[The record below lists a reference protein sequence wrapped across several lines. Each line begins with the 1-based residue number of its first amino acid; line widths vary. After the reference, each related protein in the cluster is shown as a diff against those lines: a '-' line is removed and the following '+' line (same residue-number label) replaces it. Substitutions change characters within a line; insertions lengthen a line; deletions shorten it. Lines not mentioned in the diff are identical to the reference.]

1 MADGRYRN
9 LQIDFYDPDL
19 NFLSGGSTRQ
29 LLSVQASSLLS
40 GVGTFS
46 CSYPWPLNVSPAFGT
61 LEKIGNIVSFSYED
75 FNSGVGQPGRM
86 RTLGEAYLIETLEAS
101 NTNEGQIIRLTGRS
115 LISELERVL
124 AWEPI
129 GELHTFNT
137 TLKIAV
143 VGKFY
148 KSLAA
153 PALQGDDK
161 ITLNSTADVGETDML
176 EIPLTSGGMAYVIVS
191 SVEGSVVT
199 LTGGMPGAA
208 SNGASVGVLTRKIT
222 PNSVEGMNKGSKL
235 TLTLDSGSYTTI
247 IQEGPQE
254 ESGGG
259 DQYVILRD
267 PVPGNAAIGKAIV
280 VQDRSEPAQ
289 DDIEQIMAQAPEW
302 TQAAL
307 GLTWYG
313 SAHNP
318 EGQPVL
324 DLLQTVSGMRN
335 LPFRLALLPTTNL
348 PTRELVW
355 GTHESGS
362 TPGYT
367 LAIGNPPA
375 ATALNYRQQNFGIA
389 AGGIS
394 NEESGP
400 IYSRVYPTSG
410 DESVSL
416 YGVSANMTPILDP
429 YVLVNDPATL
439 GLYARPYIKNPTLEA
454 TGYIASKTESF
465 SHITSETA
473 GMDAYMTASDMLAL
487 EAMTWLGQHSGG
499 GYNWK
504 LRDVT
509 ITSNVQQFPG
519 QRVDIHYYDSS
530 SQVRPSH
537 TYHLR
542 EDLIITEMSWTW
554 DSESNRP
561 RLDMTLNSRAIVSN
575 SNTRMAQKLRT
586 YDRTVARVAS
596 GGIEGRSVIVK
607 TVTPSGPPPV
617 TGSYL
622 PLAGGHMTGNI
633 TLDASRT
640 VDGIDI
646 SAHAAN
652 ASAHHTPVTLSN
664 TGLSLS
670 GQAIGLLLDSN
681 PGLVIGGSGV
691 KINLATNA
699 GLLLSGNQLL
709 MGTPTTLSATSAN
722 NVSGTTH
729 THQISHTND
738 AVTFANNIMSTG
750 ISGEMSVKRIGVGA
764 TSVSTAIALFQ
775 NISTSQHTIQV
786 KQISGQ
792 TGDLWRIENTSGGAL
807 IRLTGGGDL
816 ESGQPGFVS
825 GLTGWQITHDGNAEF
840 NNAFIRGELHA
851 TTFVADEMHATGGTI
866 AVMTVAKVAP
876 PANVN
881 DNKMGGIGSTFVLNL
896 EDSWYLGIAYV
907 TAGDVLRL
915 KPMGQLSSG
924 GSLSLYDIYLEVVSA
939 GSQVGR
945 NINPDNGDVSPGY
958 RPTTVRRLRGGANN
972 LVIPQATAAVKW
984 GKIGSSGFTGGLV
997 LTSDLSG
1004 APYIDVFTVDAT
1016 KSSGQWQSTNPDTF
1030 ITPRVR
1036 VGNLIGVLGKSVD
1049 EWGIA
1054 MATDLSDTEVSSRSL
1069 TVSNAGIVLRNA
1081 DLRAY
1086 SGSATRISFSS
1097 TGNVKLGTNVE
1108 FGEYTTFDFEASTGH
1123 TRLGPY
1129 APGLP
1134 HMVWDNVNG
1143 TLRIRNYQTDVI
1155 RFDSGGD
1162 SYFAG
1167 VMTIGS
1173 LGEIRQGTGTPGTT
1187 GSWPG
1192 AGGSAWGTFTGLRI
1206 GRSSSVGR
1214 LAVYNNGEYQFFT
1227 DTSGALYAG
1236 AGKMKVASD
1245 GVTLESYAAP
1255 SGDIYNVYN
1264 APNALKFRT
1273 SGGEYTGHIASL
1285 TNGAKRSISIVP
1297 GGSSATQGI
1306 LVSTS
1311 EITLNTTGSIYLGV
1325 GYNGGA
1331 SEIAVYGNVKQYSG
1345 TAELNFTGKT
1355 LNPLK
1360 VSAAWEIE
1368 SAQAVWAGTF
1378 VKANT
1383 GFTVGASVASTPQTA
1398 TIVMDGRGS
1407 APTAPIGTEVTF
1419 YVIESGGTYT
1429 FRMMKPG
1436 GSSVTIASV

>member
-1 MADGRYRN
+1 MTRYRN

-61 LEKIGNIVSFSYED
+61 LEKIGNIVSFSYQD
-75 FNSGVGQPGRM
+75 FNSGVGTPGHM

-101 NTNEGQIIRLTGRS
+101 NTSEGQIIRLTGRS

-176 EIPLTSGGMAYVIVS
+176 EIPLTGGGMAYVIVS

-208 SNGASVGVLTRKIT
+208 NNGASVGVMTRKIT

-235 TLTLDSGSYTTI
+235 TLTLDSGSYSTI

-289 DDIEQIMAQAPEW
+289 DDIEQIMAQAPGW

-416 YGVSANMTPILDP
+416 YGVSANMTPVLDP
-429 YVLVNDPATL
+429 YVLVNNPATL
-439 GLYARPYIKNPTLEA
+439 GLYARPYIKNPALEA

-509 ITSNVQQFPG
+509 ITSSVQQFPG

-530 SQVRPSH
+530 SQVKPSH

-575 SNTRMAQKLRT
+575 SATRYAQKLRT

-607 TVTPSGPPPV
+607 TVTPSVPAPPPV

-640 VDGIDI
+640 VDGVDI
-646 SAHAAN
+646 SAHAADPN
-652 ASAHHTPVTLSN
+652 AHHAAVTLSN

-670 GQAIGLLLDSN
+670 GQSVGLLLDTN
-681 PGLVIGGSGV
+681 PGLAIGAGGV
-691 KINLATNA
+691 KVNLATNS
-699 GLLLSGNQLL
+699 GLSISSNQLA
-709 MGTPTTLSATSAN
+709 MGTPTTLSTTTSN
-722 NVSGTTH
+722 NISTTTH

-738 AVTFANNIMSTG
+738 AIAFANTIMSTG
-750 ISGEMSVKRIGVGA
+750 VSGEMSVRRIGLG
-764 TSVSTAIALFQ
+764 TESVSTAIALFR
-775 NISTSQHTIQV
+775 NTATSQHTVHV
-786 KQISGQ
+786 KQIAGQ
-792 TGDLWRIENTSGGAL
+792 TGDLWRIESWSGGAL

-816 ESGQPGFVS
+816 ESGTPGFVS
-825 GLTGWQITHDGNAEF
+825 GLTGWQITATGDAEF

-876 PANVN
+876 PVNVN

-1016 KSSGQWQSTNPDTF
+1016 KSSSQWQANDPSTF

-1036 VGNLIGVLGKSVD
+1036 MGNLIGVLGKSVD

-1054 MATDLSDTEVSSRSL
+1054 MATNLSDTEVTSQSL
-1069 TVSNAGIVLRNA
+1069 VVSNQGIVLRNA

-1086 SGSATRISFSS
+1086 SGSATRVSVSS
-1097 TGNVKLGTNVE
+1097 SGNIKFGTNINDNAT
-1108 FGEYTTFDFEASTGH
+1108 TTFDFEASTGN
-1123 TRLGPY
+1123 TRLGAY
-1129 APGLP
+1129 APNVP
-1134 HMVWDNVNG
+1134 HIVWDNGNG
-1143 TLRIRNYQTDVI
+1143 ALRIRNHQTDVI

-1173 LGEIRQGTGTPGTT
+1173 SGEIRQGTGTPGTT

-1214 LAVYNNGEYQFFT
+1214 LAVYNNGQYQFFT
-1227 DTSGALYAG
+1227 GTDGVLYAG

-1245 GVTLESYAAP
+1245 GVTLESYTASAP
-1255 SGDIYNVYN
+1255 DTFVNVYN
-1264 APNALKFRT
+1264 TPNALKFRT
-1273 SGGEYTGHIASL
+1273 SGGTYTGHIASL
-1285 TNGAKRSISIVP
+1285 VSGSWHAISIVP
-1297 GGSSATQGI
+1297 GGSSATEGI
-1306 LVSTS
+1306 LIASDQ
-1311 EITLNTTGSIYLGV
+1311 IKLTTAGEVHL
-1325 GYNGGA
+1325 GA
-1331 SEIAVYGNVKQYSG
+1331 SSGALRTIVYGDLDQYYG
-1345 TAELNFTGKT
+1345 TARLDFTGHV
-1355 LNPLK
+1355 LNPAAINA
-1360 VSAAWEIE
+1360 SAEIR
-1368 SAQAVWAGTF
+1368 ADGFAAG
-1378 VKANT
+1378 
-1383 GFTVGASVASTPQTA
+1383 GSVASVPQTG
-1398 TIVMDGRGS
+1398 TIVMDARAS
-1407 APTAPIGTEVTF
+1407 APSAPSGTEVTF

-1429 FRMMKPG
+1429 YYMRKPG
-1436 GSSVTIASV
+1436 GSSVAIASV

>member
-1 MADGRYRN
+1 MTRYRN

-19 NFLSGGSTRQ
+19 NFLSGGWTRQ
-29 LLSVQASSLLS
+29 LLSVQASSVLS

-46 CSYPWPLNVSPAFGT
+46 CTYPWPLGVTPAFGT
-61 LEKIGNIVSFSYED
+61 LEKIGNLVSFSYQD
-75 FNSGVGQPGRM
+75 YYYGVGNPGWM
-86 RTLGEAYLIETLEAS
+86 RTLGEVYIIETLEAS
-101 NTNEGQIIRLTGRS
+101 NTNEGQIIRLAGRS
-115 LISELERVL
+115 LISELERALV
-124 AWEPI
+124 WEPI

-143 VGKFY
+143 VGKFF
-148 KSLAA
+148 KTLAVA
-153 PALQGDDK
+153 AEQGDK
-161 ITLNSTADVGETDML
+161 TITLNSTADVGETDML
-176 EIPLTSGGMAYVIVS
+176 EIPLATVGGMGYVIVK
-191 SVEGSVVT
+191 SVEGNVVT
-199 LTGGMPGAA
+199 LTSGMPGNA
-208 SNGASVGVLTRKIT
+208 NLGASVGVMTRKIT
-222 PNSVEGMNKGSKL
+222 PNSVEGMNAGSKL

-247 IQEGPQE
+247 IQEGPE
-254 ESGGG
+254 EVDDG
-259 DQYVILRD
+259 DPFVILRD

-280 VQDRSEPAQ
+280 VQDRSDPAS
-289 DDIEQIMAQAPEW
+289 DDIEQIMAQVPGW
-302 TQAAL
+302 TQDPL
-307 GLTWYG
+307 GFSWYG
-313 SAHNP
+313 SAHMP
-318 EGQPVL
+318 DGQPAL
-324 DLLQTVSGMRN
+324 DLLQTVSGMRE

-355 GTHESGS
+355 GVQGSGS
-362 TPGYT
+362 SPGTT
-367 LAIGNPPA
+367 LVLGNPPA
-375 ATALNYRQQNFGIA
+375 SLVNNYRNENYGVV
-389 AGGIS
+389 AGGMS

-400 IYSRVYPTSG
+400 IYSRIYPTAG
-410 DESVSL
+410 DEGVSL
-416 YGVSANMTPILDP
+416 YGVSADMTPVLDP
-429 YVLVNDPATL
+429 FILVNNPSDL
-439 GLYARPYIKNPTLEA
+439 GLYARPYLYDPALENA
-454 TGYIASKTESF
+454 GYISAKAETF

-473 GMDAYMTASDMLAL
+473 SFDSYMTASDMLAL
-487 EAMTWLGQHSGG
+487 EAMGWLARNSGG
-499 GYNWK
+499 GYRWQ
-504 LRDVT
+504 LRDVV
-509 ITSNVQQFPG
+509 ITSQAQQFVG
-519 QRVDIHYYDSS
+519 QAVDIHYYSTA

-537 TYHLR
+537 TYFERKNLV
-542 EDLIITEMSWTW
+542 ITEMSWTW
-554 DSESNRP
+554 DAESNRP

-575 SNTRMAQKLRT
+575 SATRVAQKMRA
-586 YDRTVARVAS
+586 YDRAVARVGQ
-596 GGIEGRSVIVK
+596 GGIEGRSVVVK
-607 TVTPSGPPPV
+607 TVSSAPVPPPV

-640 VDGIDI
+640 VDGVDI
-646 SAHAAN
+646 SAHAADPN
-652 ASAHHTPVTLSN
+652 AHHAAVTLSN

-670 GQAIGLLLDSN
+670 GQALGLLLDAN
-681 PGLVIGGSGV
+681 PGLVIGAGGV
-691 KINLATNA
+691 KVNLATNA
-699 GLLLSGNQLL
+699 GMLLSGDQLL
-709 MGTPTTLSATSAN
+709 MGTPTTLSATSVN
-722 NVSGTTH
+722 GVSGTTH

-876 PANVN
+876 PVNAN
-881 DNKMGGIGSTFVLNL
+881 DNKMGGVGSTFVLNL
-896 EDSWYLGIAYV
+896 EDSWDLGIAYV

-1030 ITPRVR
+1030 ILPRVR
-1036 VGNLIGVLGKSVD
+1036 MGNLIGVLGKSAD

-1054 MATDLSDTEVSSRSL
+1054 MATNLNDTEVTSRSL
-1069 TVSNAGIVLRNA
+1069 VVSNQGIVLRNA

-1086 SGSATRISFSS
+1086 SGSATRVSVSS
-1097 TGNVKLGTNVE
+1097 LGNIKFGTDINDNAT
-1108 FGEYTTFDFEASTGH
+1108 TTFDFEASTGN
-1123 TRLGPY
+1123 TRLGAL
-1129 APGLP
+1129 APNVP
-1134 HMVWDNVNG
+1134 HIVWDNGNG
-1143 TLRIRNYQTDVI
+1143 ALRIRNYQTDVI

-1173 LGEIRQGTGTPGTT
+1173 SGEIRQGTGTPGTT

-1206 GRSSSVGR
+1206 GRSSGVGR
-1214 LAVYNNGEYQFFT
+1214 LAVYNNGQYQFFT
-1227 DTSGALYAG
+1227 DTDGVLYAG
-1236 AGKMKVASD
+1236 AG
-1245 GVTLESYAAP
+1245 GVQLDSSGITLRTYAAA
-1255 SGDIYNVYN
+1255 
-1264 APNALKFRT
+1264 APGWINMATSNMAIKFRRT
-1273 SGGEYTGHIASL
+1273 EGSYTGHIASIA
-1285 TNGAKRSISIVP
+1285 TTTGGWQAISVSA
-1297 GGSSATQGI
+1297 SSSGVHHALI
-1306 LVSTS
+1306 STS
-1311 EITLNTTGSIYLGV
+1311 GISLQTTGSIDIGRPDQYTSGV
-1325 GYNGGA
+1325 RVY
-1331 SEIAVYGNVKQYSG
+1331 SSDSIQVYGNIVVQTGSSIITPQLSASG
-1345 TAELNFTGKT
+1345 G
-1355 LNPLK
+1355 
-1360 VSAAWEIE
+1360 VSAGTW
-1368 SAQAVWAGTF
+1368 VLAGTYIRSDGGLI
-1378 VKANT
+1378 VGSSVPDVPPNGAIYLKSVSSQP
-1383 GFTVGASVASTPQTA
+1383 TVSIGSAA
-1398 TIVMDGRGS
+1398 TI
-1407 APTAPIGTEVTF
+1407 
-1419 YVIESGGTYT
+1419 YVVQSGATYT
-1429 FRMMKPG
+1429 LYLAKPG
-1436 GSSVTIASV
+1436 GSATVIATV